1 VLLCWYYC
9 SDRTGAISKAAL
21 RCQHAHYTLLRR
33 DTQRTRFWAAV
44 AASNTSSIHIPHYCS
59 SCTTGHLEVLQYL
72 ASTAAVTGA
81 VCTTAAIDFAA
92 GQGHLAVLQWLHQR
106 GCSASTNAMDSAC
119 ANGQLQTLR
128 YLHKHRREGCSQD
141 AIVLA
146 AAAGH
151 LSTVQWLVAHYEV
164 STADGA
170 AAAQHSGHIDVYAYL
185 QGLSGSWKAVT
196 AASSITAAVANTN
209 ASASSV
215 ESAFDH
221 SAAPAAAVVAPM
233 QRVAVAFK
241 DLRVD
246 TTRHTQ
252 HRYAVPVAAV
262 SATAAATPALVAVA
276 LRQEEVLV
284 QRKQQQ
290 QCEQCEQHEHVP
302 LQSSRS
308 ALAVIAAAA
317 LLRRVPHFAAAVT
330 APSAQHHQQQQQTAA
345 TFA

>member
-1 VLLCWYYC
+1 VLPPF
-9 SDRTGAISKAAL
+9 
-21 RCQHAHYTLLRR
+21 AHVLAPVLILI
-33 DTQRTRFWAAV
+33 
-44 AASNTSSIHIPHYCS
+44 ASNTSSAHLFKLPLC
-59 SCTTGHLEVLQYL
+59 TGHLEVLQYL
-72 ASTAAVTGA
+72 AATAAVTGA
-81 VCTTAAIDFAA
+81 ECTAAAIDFAA
-92 GQGHLAVLQWLHQR
+92 GQGHLAVLQWLQQR

-119 ANGQLQTLR
+119 ANNQLQTLR

-151 LSTVQWLVAHYEV
+151 MSVVQWLVAHYEV

-170 AAAQHSGHIDVYAYL
+170 AAAKHSGQTDVYNYL
-185 QGLSGSWKAVT
+185 QGRSGTSKAATTSTTAVDTSVVT
-196 AASSITAAVANTN
+196 
-209 ASASSV
+209 

-221 SAAPAAAVVAPM
+221 STAAPAAAVTQ

-246 TTRHTQ
+246 TTRHAQ
-252 HRYAVPVAAV
+252 HRDAAPV
-262 SATAAATPALVAVA
+262 SAIAGTAAATPAAIAVA
-276 LRQEEVLV
+276 LRAGEAVARPLE
-284 QRKQQQ
+284 RKQQQ
-290 QCEQCEQHEHVP
+290 VQEQQYEHEHVT

-317 LLRRVPHFAAAVT
+317 LLRRVPHFAAAVAGT
-330 APSAQHHQQQQQTAA
+330 NGLQQQQQQQQQQQTA